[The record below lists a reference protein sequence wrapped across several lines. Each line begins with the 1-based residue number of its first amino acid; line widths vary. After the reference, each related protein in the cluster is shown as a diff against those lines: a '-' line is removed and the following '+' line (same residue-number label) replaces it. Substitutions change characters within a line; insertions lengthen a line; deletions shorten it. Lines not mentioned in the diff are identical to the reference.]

1 MVSWFPMRKIKC
13 LSFLFLFFQFHEL
26 IHDFSSISCWN
37 EMEKKQGSSRNYYFL
52 FYIFILNL
60 ILFFLSFWIF
70 FNFYVI
76 VFSVLGFYFDYYSFS
91 ATFITFFIICLIF
104 SFVFLKIHTAFF
116 IVVFCYFWVLFLII
130 IVSLQIFYFFLHT
143 RILSSTKLKNGNY
156 SFKV

>member
-13 LSFLFLFFQFHEL
+13 FSFLFLFFQFHEL

-76 VFSVLGFYFDYYSFS
+76 VFSVLGFFILIITDSFS
-91 ATFITFFIICLIF
+91 ATFITFFYYLFNLFFCISQNSHCIF
-104 SFVFLKIHTAFF
+104 YCRFL
-116 IVVFCYFWVLFLII
+116 LFLGF
-130 IVSLQIFYFFLHT
+130 IFDY
-143 RILSSTKLKNGNY
+143 Y
-156 SFKV
+156 SFSADFLFFFTHALFVLY